1 MGHSLLLLFFS
12 GLSVLPSCLS
22 HQFHFVNTNKTWTEA
37 QRYCR
42 QNYTDLASI
51 DDMADM
57 NKLNNTVE
65 AWSLTEPA
73 WIGLCNTS
81 WRWSPGDTKLKSEG
95 FWDKSKSQPNN
106 GNNEF
111 CVWMQ
116 NGLWHDENCGKQHNF
131 VCYGRPPPPPRV
143 IGGQS
148 AYTVHRILDSRRV
161 QRSWQY
167 LVDWEGYGPE
177 ERSWVPAKDILD
189 PDLIRQFRILHPE
202 KADTHLTSKYI
213 LITEEKTWREAQ
225 RYCQKNHTDLASV
238 RNEAENYTI
247 QNIIQNTTKE
257 EVWIGL
263 YREWRWSDQSGS
275 TFRNW
280 NAAEPNGPSVELCVE
295 VLFPS
300 GKWNDNP
307 STTKHPFICYDDKLV
322 LVSENKT
329 WSEALWHCRGL
340 NMELVS
346 VHNHS
351 IQHWVKQK
359 AKKASSPYVW
369 LGLRYTCT
377 LNFWFWVNGE
387 GSCFHNWADGEGYNT
402 SKEQSGNTGAI
413 ERYGE
418 KWVGLPETDKFN
430 FICSKSDDY

>member
-37 QRYCR
+37 QSYCR
-42 QNYTDLASI
+42 ENYTDLASI

-57 NKLNNTVE
+57 NRLRNTVK

-73 WIGLCNTS
+73 WIGLYNTS
-81 WRWSPGDTKLKSEG
+81 WRWSLGDTELETVL
-95 FWDKSKSQPNN
+95 FWAANQPNN
-106 GNNEF
+106 LNNNEF

-116 NGLWHDENCGKQHNF
+116 HGLWHDENCETKHNF
-131 VCYGRPPPPPRV
+131 VCY
-143 IGGQS
+143 
-148 AYTVHRILDSRRV
+148 
-161 QRSWQY
+161 
-167 LVDWEGYGPE
+167 
-177 ERSWVPAKDILD
+177 
-189 PDLIRQFRILHPE
+189 
-202 KADTHLTSKYI
+202 DTDLTSKYI
-213 LITEEKTWREAQ
+213 LITERKTWREAQ

-238 RNEAENYTI
+238 RNVTEKNTI
-247 QNIIQNTTKE
+247 QNIIQNTIQKNYTDLASVRNVTEKNTIQNIIQDTIQNIIQE

-263 YREWRWSDQSGS
+263 YRDWRWSDQSSS

-280 NAAEPNGPSVELCVE
+280 MAGEPNGPIVGGKHVELCVE
-295 VLFPS
+295 VQFPS
-300 GKWNDNP
+300 GGWNDNP

-346 VHNHS
+346 VLNKS
-351 IQHWVKQK
+351 IQHWVKQE

-377 LNFWFWVNGE
+377 LDFWFWVNGE
-387 GSCFHNWADGEGYNT
+387 ESCFHNWADGEGYST

-413 ERYGE
+413 ERDGG

>member
-1 MGHSLLLLFFS
+1 MGHSLFLLFFS

-81 WRWSPGDTKLKSEG
+81 WRWSPGDTKLESEG

-131 VCYGRPPPPPRV
+131 VCY
-143 IGGQS
+143 
-148 AYTVHRILDSRRV
+148 
-161 QRSWQY
+161 
-167 LVDWEGYGPE
+167 
-177 ERSWVPAKDILD
+177 
-189 PDLIRQFRILHPE
+189 
-202 KADTHLTSKYI
+202 DTHLTSKYI

-247 QNIIQNTTKE
+247 QNIIQNTTKAK
-257 EVWIGL
+257 VWIGL